1 MGYGALWEPSPAGS
15 VHEVMVTETAMA
27 MAMAMTMIRLMM
39 MVMMMMMYDDEGM
52 MMMMTMMMST
62 VKLSGRRP
70 PNFRPVV
77 VVCRRFRW

>member
-52 MMMMTMMMST
+52 MMMTMMMST